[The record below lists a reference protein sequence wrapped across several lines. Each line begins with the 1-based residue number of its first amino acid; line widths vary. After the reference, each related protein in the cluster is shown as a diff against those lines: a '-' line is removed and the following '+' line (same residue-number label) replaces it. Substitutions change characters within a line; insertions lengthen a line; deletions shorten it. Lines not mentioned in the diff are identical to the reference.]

1 MQLQFLYKI
10 CSKFSKLVLFLT
22 IKSYLHILKSYFNVI
37 SYEDH
42 SAITQASYYIVTGIL
57 KKWQLIFYGTSTNPI
72 RIRTRQFNPVHQ
84 SAYLPSHFVHYPFT
98 VDDDPLQLSGY
109 PGNRDFFSPSTFQSY
124 QGPYSGAAS
133 NLQASVAT
141 LDGSSA
147 PILSNHLPGDV
158 SSASAFDSPSAPSSV
173 QADGS
178 LDTTR
183 RILHDCDPQC
193 DAQGCYG
200 KGPTQCVACKNYRLD
215 K

>member
-1 MQLQFLYKI
+1 MILSFPSLHH
-10 CSKFSKLVLFLT
+10 LVNF
-22 IKSYLHILKSYFNVI
+22 
-37 SYEDH
+37 
-42 SAITQASYYIVTGIL
+42 VTGIL

-72 RIRTRQFNPVHQ
+72 RIRTRQFNPVH
-84 SAYLPSHFVHYPFT
+84 SAYRPSHSLHYPFT
-98 VDDDPLQLSGY
+98 VDDDPLSGY
-109 PGNRDFFSPSTFQSY
+109 PGNSDFFSSSTFQSY
-124 QGPYSGAAS
+124 QGSYTGAAS

-147 PILSNHLPGDV
+147 PLLTNHLPGDV
-158 SSASAFDSPSAPSSV
+158 SSASAFDSPSVASSA
-173 QADGS
+173 QDGS

-193 DAQGCYG
+193 DVQGCYG

>member
-1 MQLQFLYKI
+1 M
-10 CSKFSKLVLFLT
+10 FLT

>member
-1 MQLQFLYKI
+1 MTR
-10 CSKFSKLVLFLT
+10 SFSLTRSRHNLDRLVDL
-22 IKSYLHILKSYFNVI
+22 V
-37 SYEDH
+37 
-42 SAITQASYYIVTGIL
+42 AGIL

-72 RIRTRQFNPVHQ
+72 RLRTRQFNPVH
-84 SAYLPSHFVHYPFT
+84 SAYLSSHSVHYPFT

-109 PGNRDFFSPSTFQSY
+109 PGNSDFFSSSTFQNY
-124 QGPYSGAAS
+124 QGPYAGAAS

-147 PILSNHLPGDV
+147 PILTNHLPGDV
-158 SSASAFDSPSAPSSV
+158 SSAAAFDSPSAASSAQV
-173 QADGS
+173 DGS